1 MSEPSPTE
9 PSSPEPS
16 EQPEPSELPEQAEQP
31 EQAESLGP
39 RPTADQ
45 ILQLGAWFYMFMAI
59 GGVAWLWFD
68 LGDIP
73 LTRFVN
79 PASWWI
85 DLALGAGVAV
95 LMVGTWQV
103 LLWRVQ
109 LAQKLEDRLM
119 GILGPLTWD
128 QAIVLALISGF
139 AEELLFRGAI
149 QPSLGWIAATL
160 LFALLHTGPGKEL
173 RFWTVYA
180 LIAGL
185 IFAGLMEWRGNILAP
200 VVAHFV
206 VNAVGLIRLGRRASV
221 AS

>member
-1 MSEPSPTE
+1 MSEPSP
-9 PSSPEPS
+9 PEPS
-16 EQPEPSELPEQAEQP
+16 EPPEQIPPQEGDP
-31 EQAESLGP
+31 SIP
-39 RPTADQ
+39 RPTPDQ

-59 GGVAWLWFD
+59 GGVVWLWLD
-68 LGDIP
+68 QGDIP
-73 LTRFVN
+73 LDRFVN

-85 DLALGAGVAV
+85 DLALGTGVAAV
-95 LMVGTWQV
+95 MVGVWQL

-149 QPSLGWIAATL
+149 QPSLGWIVATL
-160 LFALLHTGPGKEL
+160 LFGLLHTGPGKEL
-173 RFWTVYA
+173 RFWTIYA

-206 VNAVGLIRLGRRASV
+206 VNAIGLIRLGRRASV
-221 AS
+221 AT